1 MGEEI
6 KLCTT
11 KKKGKLILNEE
22 WSSHFLQSILEVP
35 AFLKKQRQDRRKSEP
50 AEGAQAHR

>member
-6 KLCTT
+6 KLRTT
-11 KKKGKLILNEE
+11 KKKGKHILNEE
-22 WSSHFLQSILEVP
+22 WSSHFPQSILEVP